1 MNHYP
6 KKRKKNKSLE
16 SCKSDII
23 INNSNLSTQ
32 KSNNYKP
39 ERTFELESKFLKMKN
54 QRIKRSFTI
63 GSGIGH
69 RWVPNELQN
78 QSSFFLSVFLA
89 LWERGQWGHY
99 YHYCYYWSGLWTV
112 RWGHVDGEDLVLG
125 KSGRRQNMIWFEE
138 PKQIF
143 DVRAQ
148 IMVSLGI
155 PACSMLPLLSR
166 TPDSN
171 NTSRNV

>member
-1 MNHYP
+1 
-6 KKRKKNKSLE
+6 
-16 SCKSDII
+16 
-23 INNSNLSTQ
+23 
-32 KSNNYKP
+32 
-39 ERTFELESKFLKMKN
+39 MKN

-143 DVRAQ
+143 VYARKLWFRWEFPPARCFRYFRGRPIPIIPPEMYKRQ
-148 IMVSLGI
+148 AIRCFMVARDFKILWTWRPKS
-155 PACSMLPLLSR
+155 
-166 TPDSN
+166 SN
-171 NTSRNV
+171 RVY

>member
-1 MNHYP
+1 M
-6 KKRKKNKSLE
+6 E

-78 QSSFFLSVFLA
+78 QSSFFLSAFLA
-89 LWERGQWGHY
+89 LWERANGVIIIIIVIIGVGF
-99 YHYCYYWSGLWTV
+99 GLW
-112 RWGHVDGEDLVLG
+112 DGDTWMA
-125 KSGRRQNMIWFEE
+125 RIWFWE
-138 PKQIF
+138 KVKGGKIWF
-143 DVRAQ
+143 DLRSQNRFLMYARK
-148 IMVSLGI
+148 LWFRWELPPAWRFRYFRGRPI
-155 PACSMLPLLSR
+155 PIIPPEMYK
-166 TPDSN
+166 
-171 NTSRNV
+171 V